1 VLTQPFAWET
11 LKRALRS
18 RRLRIETPGE
28 SIGFISTVTLEP
40 ETIPLDVKV
49 VLLGEPQ
56 LYYVLTESDP
66 EAGELFKVVADFD
79 NRMDRSTGT
88 ALQYAKLI
96 ATLARRENLKSLDR
110 GAMARVVEHGA
121 RLAGDAEKL
130 STHMGSIVD
139 LVREADFWAGED
151 GAAVVGA
158 AHVQRA
164 IDARIYRVDRVR
176 ERIQEE
182 IQRGTLLVETDGERV
197 GQINGLAVL
206 QMHDFAFGRPTRISC
221 RVRLG
226 KGQVVDIEREVALGG
241 PLHSKGVLILA
252 SYLGTRF
259 AREMPLSLS
268 ASLVFEQ
275 SYSGVDGDSAS
286 SAELYA
292 LLSALSGIPIRQGWA
307 VTGSVDQHGRVQA
320 IGGVNEKI
328 EGFFEVCRARGL
340 TGRQGVLIPAA
351 NVKHLMLRRDVVEA
365 AARRPFMSTRWNPS
379 IRHRD
384 PDGTPRASRCQGCF
398 SDCSVQSRW
407 VRGLERLARWS
418 ASREK
423 RPPERRPNVTT
434 RAKADR
440 AAGTPPDRQDHWNR
454 MIAQR
459 GGEGGPVEKRASKF
473 RRSRSR
479 SNSTMNLRVIPS
491 CSTLAGW
498 RSHWPSQWACSH
510 EATSPVGTRV
520 VKIMPQNRL
529 PIISPSPA
537 NADRKPRSPSEV

>member
-1 VLTQPFAWET
+1 
-11 LKRALRS
+11 
-18 RRLRIETPGE
+18 
-28 SIGFISTVTLEP
+28 
-40 ETIPLDVKV
+40 
-49 VLLGEPQ
+49 
-56 LYYVLTESDP
+56 
-66 EAGELFKVVADFD
+66 
-79 NRMDRSTGT
+79 M
-88 ALQYAKLI
+88 
-96 ATLARRENLKSLDR
+96 
-110 GAMARVVEHGA
+110 
-121 RLAGDAEKL
+121 
-130 STHMGSIVD
+130 
-139 LVREADFWAGED
+139 
-151 GAAVVGA
+151 
-158 AHVQRA
+158 
-164 IDARIYRVDRVR
+164 R

-365 AARRPFMSTRWNPS
+365 APRRPFLSTRWKPS

-384 PDGTPRASRCQGCF
+384 PDRHPPGKPMPGCF
-398 SDCSVQSRW
+398 SDCRRQSR
-407 VRGLERLARWS
+407 VGEGAGTAGQVERKPRKTAAGEALRTSRLAQRLTV
-418 ASREK
+418 
-423 RPPERRPNVTT
+423 RP
-434 RAKADR
+434 D
-440 AAGTPPDRQDHWNR
+440 PPDRR
-454 MIAQR
+454 IIGIA
-459 GGEGGPVEKRASKF
+459 
-473 RRSRSR
+473 
-479 SNSTMNLRVIPS
+479 
-491 CSTLAGW
+491 
-498 RSHWPSQWACSH
+498 
-510 EATSPVGTRV
+510 
-520 VKIMPQNRL
+520 
-529 PIISPSPA
+529 
-537 NADRKPRSPSEV
+537 